1 MKKQSLTGHK
11 FSFNLLLGLTCFG
24 LGYLI
29 ATKFLLAMTIS
40 PTIINLTRND
50 EERWVSFYNHQQ
62 KEIVKVFVRE
72 QSKIPISQMPTIL
85 QKAFVRRKDPD
96 FYSKNR
102 RLTDLPELFV
112 TEVKAFL
119 KLTTLNYYDRGIS
132 GTLAHNLF
140 LIRKKTLPRRL
151 DEAVLAY
158 KIERKYRKEEIL
170 ESYLNNIYFGEGTF
184 GVEAASNYY
193 FGKKALKL
201 QPHEIATLICLGTD
215 TLSPHIYK
223 KEQLLNDPTS
233 IKKYRDQVLDEM
245 AKENVITPKQAAEY
259 KGKPLGLK
267 TY

>member
-1 MKKQSLTGHK
+1 MKKGSLTGHK
-11 FSFNLLLGLTCFG
+11 FGFNLVLGLACFG

-29 ATKFLLAMTIS
+29 AIKFLLAITIS
-40 PTIINLTRND
+40 PAMIDLAQD
-50 EERWVSFYNHQQ
+50 DARWVSFYHHQQ
-62 KEIVKVFVRE
+62 KEVVKVFIRE

-96 FYSKNR
+96 FYSRNR
-102 RLTDLPELFV
+102 RLTDLPKLFV

-119 KLTTLNYYDRGIS
+119 KLITLNYYDRDIS
-132 GTLAHNLF
+132 ATLAHNLF

-151 DEAVLAY
+151 DEAILAY

-184 GVEAASNYY
+184 GVEAASKYY
-193 FGKKALKL
+193 FGKNAIKL
-201 QPHEIATLICLGTD
+201 QPHEIAFLICLATD

-223 KEQLLNDPTS
+223 KEQLLHNQTS

-245 AKENVITPKQAAEY
+245 AKGEIFTLKQAAEY
-259 KGKPLGLK
+259 KRKPLGIVI
-267 TY
+267 Y

>member
-1 MKKQSLTGHK
+1 MKKRSLTGHK
-11 FSFNLLLGLTCFG
+11 FGFNLLLGLACFG

-29 ATKFLLAMTIS
+29 AIKFLLAITIS
-40 PTIINLTRND
+40 PAIIDLAQD
-50 EERWVSFYNHQQ
+50 DARWISFYDHQQ

-72 QSKIPISQMPTIL
+72 QSKINVSQMPTIL
-85 QKAFVRRKDPD
+85 QKAFVRRKDPR
-96 FYSKNR
+96 FYSCNR
-102 RLTDLPELFV
+102 KLTDLPNLFI

-119 KLTTLNYYDRGIS
+119 KLTTLGYYDRDIS
-132 GTLAHNLF
+132 ATLSHNIF

-151 DEAVLAY
+151 DEAILAY

-170 ESYLNNIYFGEGTF
+170 ESYLNNIYFGEGIF

-201 QPHEIATLICLGTD
+201 EPHEIATLICLATD

-233 IKKYRDQVLDEM
+233 IRKYRDQVLDEM
-245 AKENVITPKQAAEY
+245 AKENVITPKQAVGY
-259 KGKPLGLK
+259 KGKPLGLI